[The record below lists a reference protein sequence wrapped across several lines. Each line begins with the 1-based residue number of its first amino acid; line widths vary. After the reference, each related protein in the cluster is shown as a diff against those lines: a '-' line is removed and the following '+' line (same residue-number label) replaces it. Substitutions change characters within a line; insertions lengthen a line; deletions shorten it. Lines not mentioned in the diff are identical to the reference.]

1 MELPIHVKAFDEY
14 GIKLIPP
21 TSSDFDALARPLIG
35 RVADIGLKLKPMLVI
50 VSNES
55 PHTIVS
61 YSKTWT
67 VRHAEGR
74 TTVRG
79 HASFPEMVCG
89 DILIANDPEAFPP
102 GAKRVETAS
111 VVIHAYAR
119 DDPYYDQFLDQFI
132 VEKDQMLTNAEELLI
147 ELDAVIFADGR
158 LIGHDRD
165 GWLTDLFADYVSQ
178 KQAWYREILSR
189 LEAGASVEEA
199 YAPIRA
205 FQEQQS
211 VRRRSGRPLD
221 RAEVQLWKTQ
231 SAADALRWRRKF
243 TDAELPHLLRSSIR
257 LEPFVIRRTPDG
269 GRDSDLALR

>member
-1 MELPIHVKAFDEY
+1 L
-14 GIKLIPP
+14 
-21 TSSDFDALARPLIG
+21 
-35 RVADIGLKLKPMLVI
+35 
-50 VSNES
+50 
-55 PHTIVS
+55 
-61 YSKTWT
+61 
-67 VRHAEGR
+67 
-74 TTVRG
+74 
-79 HASFPEMVCG
+79 
-89 DILIANDPEAFPP
+89 PP

-111 VVIHAYAR
+111 VVIHSYAL

-269 GRDSDLALR
+269 GR

>member
-67 VRHAEGR
+67 VRHTDGR

-79 HASFPEMVCG
+79 HASFPETVCG
-89 DILIANDPEAFPP
+89 DILIANDPEALPP

-111 VVIHAYAR
+111 VVIHSYAR

-132 VEKDQMLTNAEELLI
+132 VEKDQMLKNAEELWI
-147 ELDAVIFADGR
+147 ELEAVIFADGT
-158 LIGHDRD
+158 LIGNDPDH
-165 GWLTDLFADYVSQ
+165 WLSDLFSDCVAQ

-189 LEAGASVEEA
+189 LEAGAAVEDA
-199 YAPIRA
+199 YAPIRS
-205 FQEQQS
+205 FQEQRTLRM
-211 VRRRSGRPLD
+211 RRGAFDHADL
-221 RAEVQLWKTQ
+221 QLWKTQ
-231 SAADALRWRRKF
+231 AAADAQRWRRKF

-257 LEPFVIRRTPDG
+257 LDPFVIRRT
-269 GRDSDLALR
+269 